1 MSFAKKHNVKPSP
14 FTFKTPEGHPYVKP
28 IELANQNGIGTVYTI
43 RAMYVNKGGKF
54 GDEPVI
60 VTDDFI
66 LNAPHHLVDTVR
78 EIIDDDESTQLI
90 NSGKAAFKFYS
101 YANDK
106 GSQLGVTW
114 CDVDSQ
120 T

>member
-1 MSFAKKHNVKPSP
+1 MSFANKHNVKPSP

-28 IELANQNGIGTVYTI
+28 VDLANQNGIDAVYTI

-78 EIIDDDESTQLI
+78 DVIDDGESTQLV
-90 NSGKAAFKFYS
+90 NSGQAAFKLYE
-101 YANDK
+101 YKNAK
-106 GSQLGVTW
+106 GNQLGVSW
-114 CDVDSQ
+114 CDVE
-120 T
+120 

>member
-1 MSFAKKHNVKPSP
+1 MSFANKHNVKPSP

-28 IELANQNGIGTVYTI
+28 IDIAHAHGMETIYTI
-43 RAMYVNKGGKF
+43 RAMYVNKGGRY

-78 EIIDDDESTQLI
+78 GIIDDAESAQLV
-90 NSGKAAFKFYS
+90 NNGQAGFKLYE
-101 YANDK
+101 YQNNK
-106 GSQLGVTW
+106 GAQLGVAW
-114 CDVDSQ
+114 CDVG
-120 T
+120 